1 MLPER
6 YRKQIIIPERGSWN
20 RSPEAGHTGHR
31 LTVALA
37 DAKGHMTY
45 EVLVDGWLQ
54 DNLAWGRPTDLLQ
67 LADGSI
73 LIADDKANV
82 IYRLSYQP

>member
-1 MLPER
+1 
-6 YRKQIIIPERGSWN
+6 
-20 RSPEAGHTGHR
+20 
-31 LTVALA
+31 
-37 DAKGHMTY
+37 MTY

-54 DNLAWGRPTDLLQ
+54 DNVAWGRPTDLLQ